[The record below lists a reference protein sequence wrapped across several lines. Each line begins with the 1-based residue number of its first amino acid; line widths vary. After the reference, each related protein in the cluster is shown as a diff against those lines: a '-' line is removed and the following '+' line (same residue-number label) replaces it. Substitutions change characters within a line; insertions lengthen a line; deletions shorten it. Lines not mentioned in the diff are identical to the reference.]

1 MVSLILSDLYACASA
16 TVYSYQRTLFSTNTI
31 NYTDTEVASESVC
44 INGELILSRL
54 NSKEVS
60 IRAFFPQGQSRL
72 SAIMR
77 CP

>member
-1 MVSLILSDLYACASA
+1 M
-16 TVYSYQRTLFSTNTI
+16 YSYQRTFYSTNTI
-31 NYTDTEVASESVC
+31 NTDTEVASKSVC

-54 NSKEVS
+54 NSKKVS
-60 IRAFFPQGQSRL
+60 IRAFFPQGQSKL

>member
-1 MVSLILSDLYACASA
+1 MSLILSDLYACASA
-16 TVYSYQRTLFSTNTI
+16 TVYSYQRTLYSTNTI
-31 NYTDTEVASESVC
+31 KTDTEVANESLC

-54 NSKEVS
+54 NSKKVS

-72 SAIMR
+72 SALMS

>member
-1 MVSLILSDLYACASA
+1 MVSLILSDLYACASGTA
-16 TVYSYQRTLFSTNTI
+16 YSYQRTLYSTNTI
-31 NYTDTEVASESVC
+31 NTDTEVANESVC

-54 NSKEVS
+54 NSKKVS
-60 IRAFFPQGQSRL
+60 IRAFFPQGQSKL

>member
-1 MVSLILSDLYACASA
+1 MVSLILSDLYACASGTA
-16 TVYSYQRTLFSTNTI
+16 YSYQRTLYSTNTI
-31 NYTDTEVASESVC
+31 NTDTEVANESVC

-54 NSKEVS
+54 NSKKVS
-60 IRAFFPQGQSRL
+60 IRAFFPQGQSKW